1 MLVMES
7 VDKAFPHKTVAH
19 GVSFATPAG
28 SLTAVLG
35 KSGSGKSTLLKMVA
49 GLEQPDAGSV
59 LLNGRVLDGLP
70 PERRQV
76 AMMFQDLALLPH
88 LNVWQNAAF
97 GLTLRGMGKQQA
109 KERALAVL
117 AGLDLQEA
125 AERRIDRL
133 SGGEQQRVALARAL
147 AAEPQVLL
155 LDEPFSSLDTGLR
168 GQLQHLVRQAVQ
180 RQNIPALLVTHDP
193 AEACLTADQIVLLI
207 DGEIRQ
213 RGTPEQVL
221 TRPADADAAR
231 LLGCLNVSPERYIP
245 PDALQLAHPQGTLCR
260 IADVFR
266 LPLHNRVHIIHPH
279 YGPLVCFAA
288 ADILPHLGSE
298 SRVWI
303 DSRRIVEFQAA

>member
-7 VDKAFPHKTVAH
+7 VDKAFRHKTVAR
-19 GVSFATPAG
+19 GVSFATPTG

-49 GLEQPDAGSV
+49 GLEQPDAGRV

-97 GLTLRGMGKQQA
+97 GLTLRGMDKRQA
-109 KERALAVL
+109 KARALVVL

-125 AERRIDRL
+125 VERRIDKL

-168 GQLQHLVRQAVQ
+168 GQLQYLVRQAVQ

-231 LLGCLNVSPERYIP
+231 LLGCLNVSSERYIP
-245 PDALQLAHPQGTLCR
+245 PDALQLAHPQGTPCR
-260 IADVFR
+260 ISAVFR

-279 YGPLVCFAA
+279 YGPLVCFAGT
-288 ADILPHLGSE
+288 DILPQLDSE
-298 SRVWI
+298 SQVWT
-303 DSRRIVEFQAA
+303 DNRRIIEFQAA